1 MKNENL
7 TSAAEQSLAVS
18 VGALTLTSPLMNA
31 SGAFN
36 PEVFGR
42 CFPLQ
47 EHMGAVVM
55 KTLTPEASKGNLQ
68 QRTVALPS
76 LGMLNSIG
84 LQGKGITAGLRAEL
98 PQWSETGVPVV
109 FSVSASSVEAFE
121 AAIITVFAHPA
132 AVESIHAVE
141 LNLSCPNV
149 HAGGSVFGSSPT
161 WVKAVVAAVKAVCP
175 VPVWVKLTPNVTS
188 VLPIAEEAITAGADA
203 LVAINTVLAA
213 HVDVRRKKASLS
225 RVSGGYS
232 GVGMKPIAL
241 HHILQLAQA
250 FPHYP
255 IVGVGG
261 IETTEDVLAFLMAG
275 CCAVQIGTQAFRQP
289 WVFPSVT
296 KGLQAYMKQEGIS
309 TLKPIMGCAVP
320 VVRR

>member
-1 MKNENL
+1 MNSHYL
-7 TSAAEQSLAVS
+7 PSTTQSSLAVS
-18 VGALTLTSPLMNA
+18 VGALAFNTPLMNA

-47 EHMGAVVM
+47 AHMGAVVM
-55 KTLTPEASKGNLQ
+55 KTLTPEASKGNPQ
-68 QRTVALPS
+68 QRTVALPA

-84 LQGKGITAGLRAEL
+84 LQGKGVLAGLTAEL
-98 PQWSETGVPVV
+98 PQWSQAGVPVV
-109 FSVSASSVEAFE
+109 FSISASSVEAFE
-121 AAIITVFAHPA
+121 QAIIAVFALPA
-132 AVESIHAVE
+132 AMASIRAVE

-149 HAGGSVFGSSPT
+149 HAGGSVFGSSPV

-213 HVDVRRKKASLS
+213 HVDVRRKRASLS

-241 HHILQLAQA
+241 HHVLQLAQA
-250 FPHYP
+250 FPQFP

-261 IETTEDVLAFLMAG
+261 IENTEDVLAFLMAG
-275 CCAVQIGTQAFRQP
+275 CSAVQIGTQAFRQP

-296 KGLQAYMKQEGIS
+296 KGLYAYMQLEGLN
-309 TLKPIMGCAVP
+309 TLQPIIGCAVP
-320 VVRR
+320 R